1 MCFLLHIH
9 CLIFI
14 FATQG
19 SKFFENEKK
28 KEEQVQHR
36 IQEQEKCR
44 QKITE
49 AELKRGLDEVR
60 KVTFSIFLVFTCI
73 SFTVSFSIKLEVQR
87 GPHISPNLR
96 FAKIQITD
104 KLLSV
109 VVNVRYLCIYRFMPV
124 ADLKLCRP

>member
-60 KVTFSIFLVFTCI
+60 KVIFSIFLVFTCI
-73 SFTVSFSIKLEVQR
+73 SFTVSFSIKLEDTSSKR
-87 GPHISPNLR
+87 P
-96 FAKIQITD
+96 TY
-104 KLLSV
+104 LS
-109 VVNVRYLCIYRFMPV
+109 
-124 ADLKLCRP
+124 